1 MPKKISVCH
10 VIAAWTLCLFSG
22 TTFAQKPANKP
33 AEKLFVP
40 VTVSEVWA
48 KTTVP
53 GSAVSAAYMHIK
65 STKSVKLLKV
75 ESAMAGMVEIHSM
88 KMDGGVMEMSAVDA
102 VNVPANKVVE
112 LKPGSFHVM
121 LMKVKRPISD
131 GDKVP
136 LTLTFE
142 GADKKPFKINVEATG
157 QAKAKPS
164 PVH

>member
-1 MPKKISVCH
+1 MPLKIAVRH
-10 VIAAWTLCLFSG
+10 VIATWALCLFAG

-33 AEKLFVP
+33 AEKLSEP
-40 VTVSEVWA
+40 VAVYQVWA

-75 ESAMAGMVEIHSM
+75 ESAIAGMVEIHSM
-88 KMDGGVMEMSAVDA
+88 KMEGGVMEMNAVDA
-102 VNVPANKVVE
+102 VDIPANQAVE
-112 LKPGSFHVM
+112 LKPGGFHVM
-121 LMKVKRPISD
+121 LMNVKRPISD

-142 GADKKPFKINVEATG
+142 GADKKPFKINIEAIG

-164 PVH
+164 PLH